1 MFSIK
6 AFTIIIIISLVLFVL
21 DFTYI
26 VTIDTYHILIRSF
39 SMSSLPLRKLKQKQ
53 LKDCLNEKKST
64 GPRYPGIIS
73 CWRCSFR

>member
-1 MFSIK
+1 MHYTNSFI
-6 AFTIIIIISLVLFVL
+6 IIIIISFELFIL

-26 VTIDTYHILIRSF
+26 VTIDIYQISICSF
-39 SMSSLPLRKLKQKQ
+39 SMSLLPWRKQKQKQ

-73 CWRCSFR
+73 CWRCTLR